1 MSQRQPREEQGHD
14 GHHGSH
20 QQAAHD
26 SAAHIARHDEPV
38 GQGRDQQFLQVLAEF
53 GAEERGH
60 YIAVGIG
67 DHAHHDEA
75 GRDELHVVVAAHLAD
90 PAADQA
96 AEDDEVQGRGHR
108 RRHDGLPPDAH
119 DAAEF
124 PDDDGFETDPL
135 GSGARGWHFH
145 DPEPAAFTAGPA
157 GARSAA
163 TRPAAALLSM
173 RRTNNSSRRLTL
185 LRMLFTAIPCADSCA
200 NMSLR
205 LCVFDISISSV
216 WGSESTAV
224 KPDNDGAD
232 SRDSR
237 KLNTNTSVC
246 SLRSTFA
253 MLSHSMMLPPS
264 MIATF
269 RHRFSAS
276 SK

>member
-38 GQGRDQQFLQVLAEF
+38 GQRRDQQFLQVLAEF
-53 GAEERGH
+53 RAEERGH
-60 YIAVGIG
+60 DIAVGIG

-75 GRDELHVVVAAHLAD
+75 GGDELHVVVAAHLAD

-96 AEDDEVQGRGHR
+96 AEDDEVQGRGHG

-135 GSGARGWHFH
+135 GSGARGRHVH
-145 DPEPAAFTAGPA
+145 DPETATVTASPAAA
-157 GARSAA
+157 
-163 TRPAAALLSM
+163 RPAAALPSM
-173 RRTNNSSRRLTL
+173 RRTNNSSSRLTL

-253 MLSHSMMLPPS
+253 MLSRSMMLPPS
-264 MIATF
+264 MIATL

-276 SK
+276 SR